1 MNSFKIALVQSVA
14 HKNREENL
22 KQAILNVEKA
32 SSLGANIVCLPE
44 LFLTRYFC
52 QSEDTGCFDF
62 AESIPGPATNRFCG
76 EARKRGVFIVCPLF
90 EKRAS
95 GIYHN
100 SLVLI
105 NPAGKISGIY
115 RKMHIPDDPGYFE
128 KFYFTPGDKGFS
140 CFETGFAKIGTLIC
154 WDQWYP
160 EASRIVSLK
169 GADIIFYPTAIGWR
183 TDENELSKNNQLEA
197 WKTVQRAHAISNGI
211 YVVAVNRVGFEESGK
226 SGEGIDFWGSS
237 FVCDPQGVVVCE
249 ASDKRE
255 EIILADIDLRKL
267 EETRRNW
274 PFFRDRRI
282 DAYSEI
288 SQRFIDNDPGTRN

>member
-1 MNSFKIALVQSVA
+1 MSAFKVALVQTRA
-14 HKNREENL
+14 HEDREENL
-22 KQAILNVEKA
+22 EKAILNVEKA
-32 SSLGANIVCLPE
+32 SALGADIICLPE

-52 QSEDTGCFDF
+52 QSEDADRFDL
-62 AESIPGPATNRFCG
+62 AEPIPGPTTERFCG
-76 EARKRGVFIVCPLF
+76 EAKKRGVFIVCPFF

-95 GIYHN
+95 GVYHN

-105 NPAGKISGIY
+105 SPAGKISGIY

-160 EASRIVSLK
+160 EAARIVSLK
-169 GADIIFYPTAIGWR
+169 GADMIFYPTAIGWH
-183 TDENELSKNNQLEA
+183 TDEDESSKSTQLEA

-211 YVVAVNRVGFEESGK
+211 YVAAVNRVGFEEWGENGK
-226 SGEGIDFWGSS
+226 GIDFWGNS
-237 FVCDPQGVVVCE
+237 FVCDPQGVMISE
-249 ASDKRE
+249 ASGEKE
-255 EIILADIDLRKL
+255 EIIVADIDLQKL

-274 PFFRDRRI
+274 PFLRDRRI
-282 DAYSEI
+282 DAYSELR
-288 SQRFIDNDPGTRN
+288 QRFIDNDSGT

>member
-1 MNSFKIALVQSVA
+1 MNSFKVALVQAQA
-14 HKNREENL
+14 HEDREKNL
-22 KQAILNVEKA
+22 KEALLSVETA
-32 SSLGANIVCLPE
+32 SALGANIVCLPE

-52 QSEDTGCFDF
+52 QSEDTNCFDL
-62 AESIPGPATNRFCG
+62 AEPIPGPATDRFCV
-76 EARKRGVFIVCPLF
+76 EAKKRGVFIVCPLF

-105 NPAGKISGIY
+105 NPSGEISGIY

-128 KFYFTPGDKGFS
+128 KFYFTPGDTGFS

-160 EASRIVSLK
+160 EAARIASLK
-169 GADIIFYPTAIGWR
+169 GADIIFYPTAIGWH
-183 TDENELSKNNQLEA
+183 TNEDERSKNTQLEA

-211 YVVAVNRVGFEESGK
+211 YVAAVNRVGFEGSAEN
-226 SGEGIDFWGSS
+226 GEGINFWGNS
-237 FVCDPQGVVVCE
+237 FVCDPEGVVISE
-249 ASDKRE
+249 ASREKE

-274 PFFRDRRI
+274 PFLRDRRI
-282 DAYSEI
+282 DAYSELQ
-288 SQRFIDNDPGTRN
+288 QRFIDNDSGT